1 MSRIRAAFFGT
12 PVEAIP
18 ILSGL
23 ISVADVAVVVTRPD
37 APQGRSREPVPP
49 PIKLAAEGLGLPVL
63 QPRRPAEVLDQIEPL
78 DVVVLAAYGLL
89 IPGPLLGAPEHG
101 FLNIHYSLLPR
112 WRGASPVVRAILAG
126 DEKTGVTL
134 IQMDEGLDTGPIFA
148 TSETTIDLEETAGE
162 LTARLADLGGELVA
176 RTVPDVVSGELQ
188 AEPQDD
194 GRATA
199 AAKVEVEEAFLDPRR
214 HTASA
219 VHRAIRAFNPKPGA
233 WGVVDGERIKVWRA
247 VASDATG
254 EPGVASAAD
263 GAVILGCSDG
273 AVELVTVQPSGRAA
287 MDATAWMNGRRGT
300 PALFEPPEP
309 F

>member
-18 ILSGL
+18 ILGGL
-23 ISVADVAVVVTRPD
+23 MAVANVDAVVTRPD

-49 PIKLAAEGLGLPVL
+49 PVKTAAEALGIPVL
-63 QPRRPAEVLDQIEPL
+63 QPDRPAEVLDQIEPL

-89 IPGPLLGAPEHG
+89 IPASLLNAPEFG

-126 DEKTGVTL
+126 DETTGVSL

-148 TSETTIDLEETAGE
+148 TSATPIDPEETAGE
-162 LTARLADLGGELVA
+162 LTTRLAGLGGDLVA
-176 RTVPDVVSGELQ
+176 TAVPRVVGGDLR

-194 GRATA
+194 ALATA

-214 HTASA
+214 HTATA

-233 WGVVDGERIKVWRA
+233 WGVVDGGRIKIWRA
-247 VASDATG
+247 VAS
-254 EPGVASAAD
+254 EVSAESGMAVVAD
-263 GAVILGCSDG
+263 GTVILGCTDG
-273 AVELVTVQPSGRAA
+273 AVELKTVQPSGRAA
-287 MDATAWMNGRRGT
+287 MDATAWMNGRRGE
-300 PALFEPPEP
+300 PAVFASA
-309 F
+309 